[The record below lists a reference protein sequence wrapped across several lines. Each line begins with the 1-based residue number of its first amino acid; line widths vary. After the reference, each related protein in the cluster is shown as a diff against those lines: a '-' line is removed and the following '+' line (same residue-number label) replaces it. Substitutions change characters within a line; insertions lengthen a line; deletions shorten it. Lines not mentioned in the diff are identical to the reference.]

1 MPVLAKFD
9 GIVIRVLFHRTFG
22 IHVHAIYGDAE
33 LVIALNPTR
42 VIQGEAPDWVKAC
55 ALKWVRDHLKEI
67 PVVTEFGDRACLRS
81 AGGRRTV
88 ALRTTRT
95 GAASRLRA
103 PRVSLAVATD

>member
-1 MPVLAKFD
+1 MPVLAKFY

-42 VIQGEAPDWVKAC
+42 VIQGEVPHWVKAC

-67 PVVTEFGDRACLRS
+67 PVATEFGGRACLRNV
-81 AGGRRTV
+81 GGHRTTVRR
-88 ALRTTRT
+88 LTRT
-95 GAASRLRA
+95 GAASRLPA
-103 PRVSLAVATD
+103 PRVSLAVAG